1 MVTQCVVGVLFH
13 VEAVSLTCD
22 DTTDVCPGTELTCTC
37 NVSNDGLIWTLPG
50 SGVISIDDKGEFSS
64 DANTYGIFVAVLTNN
79 TVAAINGTG
88 GFLESMLI
96 YTANE
101 SLVDATINCSGNA
114 GAGAM
119 STTITVTLAG

>member
-1 MVTQCVVGVLFH
+1 MKAVL
-13 VEAVSLTCD
+13 VSLTCD

-37 NVSNDGLIWTLPG
+37 SVINDTGLIWTLPG

-64 DANTYGIFVAVLTNN
+64 NVTTNGIFIAVLTNN
-79 TVAAINGTG
+79 TVVALNNTG
-88 GFLESMLI
+88 GILESMLI
-96 YTANE
+96 YTATK
-101 SLVDATINCSGNA
+101 SLVNLNDTIVCSGNG

>member
-1 MVTQCVVGVLFH
+1 MKAVL
-13 VEAVSLTCD
+13 VLLTCD
-22 DTTDVCPGTELTCTC
+22 DTTDVCPSTELTCTC
-37 NVSNDGLIWTLPG
+37 SVINNTGLIWTLPG

-64 DANTYGIFVAVLTNN
+64 NVNTNGIFVAVLTNN
-79 TVAAINGTG
+79 TVVALNNTG
-88 GFLESMLI
+88 GILESMLI

-101 SLVDATINCSGNA
+101 SLVNATIVCSGNG